1 MIARTME
8 ITGIAVYQVD
18 LPIAEGSY
26 DWSGENSYEAFDST
40 IVRLETDANF
50 VGWGE
55 VVTLGSAYLPAYAR
69 GARAAIEELAP
80 AVLGIDPTQ
89 PAVLAERLDRRLRG
103 HPYAKSVL
111 DVACWDLAGKVAGV
125 PVSTLLG
132 GRFGKD
138 VPLYRAI
145 SQDTPEAMAESVATY
160 RDAGYKN
167 FQLKIGEDP
176 VTDAK
181 RIRATRTELDDECVL
196 DADANTGMTRHEAV
210 RLVEAVDDV
219 DVYIEQPCHSYEA
232 CRAVRR
238 KTDHPFVLDEVMTGV
253 DAVVRGYQDDA
264 MDVVNLKIA
273 KVGGLTRA
281 RTIRNLCA
289 QFELSMI
296 IEDTWGSEI
305 ATAAIAHLAQSTPSD
320 ARLAST
326 DFQSY
331 NTVTTADGAPET
343 ADGRM
348 RAPTA
353 PGLGVE
359 PGSDILGEP
368 LATYGGNA

>member
-1 MIARTME
+1 ME
-8 ITGIAVYQVD
+8 ITGISVYQVD

-26 DWSGENSYEAFDST
+26 DWSGGNSYEAFDST
-40 IVRLETDANF
+40 IVRLETDDGRS
-50 VGWGE
+50 GWGE
-55 VVTLGSAYLPAYAR
+55 VATLGSAYLPAHAR

-80 AVLGIDPTQ
+80 AVLGADPRQ

-111 DVACWDLAGKVAGV
+111 DMACWDLAGKAADA

-132 GRFGKD
+132 GRFGDD

-145 SQDTPEAMAESVATY
+145 SQDTPEAMADSVATY
-160 RDAGYKN
+160 RDQGYEN
-167 FQLKIGEDP
+167 FQLKIGEGP
-176 VTDAK
+176 VIDAE
-181 RIRATRTELDDECVL
+181 RIRATRAELDDEHVL
-196 DADANTGMTRHEAV
+196 DADANTGLTRHEAV

-219 DVYIEQPCHSYEA
+219 DVYIEQPCHTYEA

-238 KTDHPFVLDEVMTGV
+238 KTEHPFVLDEVMTGV
-253 DAVVRGYQDDA
+253 DAVTRGYNDDA
-264 MDVVNLKIA
+264 MDAVNLKIA

-281 RTIRNLCA
+281 WTIRDLCS
-289 QFELSMI
+289 QFELAMI
-296 IEDTWGSEI
+296 VEDTWGSEI
-305 ATAAIAHLAQSTPSD
+305 ATAAIAHLAQSTPAD
-320 ARLAST
+320 ACLAST

-348 RAPTA
+348 RASTE
-353 PGLGVE
+353 PGLGVD
-359 PGSDILGEP
+359 PRMDVLGEP
-368 LATYGGNA
+368 VATYGDGA

>member
-1 MIARTME
+1 ML
-8 ITGIAVYQVD
+8 ITDIAVYQVD

-26 DWSGENSYEAFDST
+26 DWSHGNSYEAFDST
-40 IVRLETDANF
+40 IVRLDTDAGIT
-50 VGWGE
+50 GWGE
-55 VVTLGSAYLPAYAR
+55 VTTLGSAYLSAYAR
-69 GARAAIEELAP
+69 GARTGIEELAP
-80 AVLGIDPTQ
+80 AVLGADPTQ
-89 PAVLAERLDRRLRG
+89 PAVMFEGLDQQLRG
-103 HPYAKSVL
+103 HPYAKSVI
-111 DVACWDLAGKVAGV
+111 DMACWDIAGKAADA

-132 GRFGKD
+132 GRFGED

-160 RDAGYKN
+160 REQGYEN

-176 VTDAK
+176 VIDAE
-181 RIRATRTELDDECVL
+181 RIRTTRAELDDEHVL
-196 DADANTGMTRHEAV
+196 DADANTGLTRHEAV
-210 RLVEAVDDV
+210 RLVEAVEDV
-219 DVYIEQPCHSYEA
+219 DVYIEQPCRSYEA

-264 MDVVNLKIA
+264 MDVVNLKIS

-281 RTIRNLCA
+281 RTIRDLCS
-289 QFELSMI
+289 QFELATI

-305 ATAAIAHLAQSTPSD
+305 ATAAIAHLAQSTPAD

-331 NTVTTADGAPET
+331 NTVTTADGASET

-348 RAPTA
+348 RAPTG

-359 PGSDILGEP
+359 PRIDVLGKP
-368 LATYGGNA
+368 VATYGVDT

>member
-1 MIARTME
+1 ME
-8 ITGIAVYQVD
+8 ITDISVYQVD

-40 IVRLETDANF
+40 IVQLETDVGF

-55 VVTLGSAYLPAYAR
+55 VATLGSAYLPAYAR
-69 GARAAIEELAP
+69 GVRAGVEELAP
-80 AVLGIDPTQ
+80 TVLGADPTQ
-89 PAVLAERLDRRLRG
+89 PPVLAERLDRQLRG
-103 HPYAKSVL
+103 HPYVKSAL
-111 DVACWDLAGKVAGV
+111 DMACWDLAGKAADV

-132 GRFGKD
+132 GRFGED

-145 SQDTPEAMAESVATY
+145 SQDTPEAMAECVATY
-160 RDAGYKN
+160 RDEGYEN
-167 FQLKIGEDP
+167 FQLKIGGDP
-176 VTDAK
+176 MIDAE
-181 RIRATRTELDDECVL
+181 RIRMTRDELDDECIV
-196 DADANTGMTRHEAV
+196 DADANTGLTRPEAV
-210 RLVEAVDDV
+210 RLVKEIKDV

-238 KTDHPFVLDEVMTGV
+238 QTDHPFVLDEVMTGA
-253 DAVVRGYQDDA
+253 DAVVRGYHEDA

-281 RTIRNLCA
+281 RTIRDLCA

-296 IEDTWGSEI
+296 VEDTWGSEI
-305 ATAAIAHLAQSTPSD
+305 ATAAIAHLAQSTP
-320 ARLAST
+320 AECRLAST

-331 NTVTTADGAPET
+331 NGVTTADGAPET

-348 RAPTA
+348 RTPRT

-359 PGSDILGEP
+359 PRLDVLGDP
-368 LATYGGNA
+368 VATYGGGA

>member
-1 MIARTME
+1 ME
-8 ITGIAVYQVD
+8 ITSIKVYQVD

-26 DWSGENSYEAFDST
+26 DWSNGNSYESFDST
-40 IVRLETDANF
+40 IVRLETDTGLA
-50 VGWGE
+50 GWGE
-55 VVTLGSAYLPAYAR
+55 VATLGSAYLPAYAR

-80 AVLGIDPTQ
+80 AVLGADPTQ
-89 PAVLAERLDRRLRG
+89 PAVLAERLDRQLRG

-111 DVACWDLAGKVAGV
+111 DVACWDLAGKAAGV

-132 GRFGKD
+132 GQFGED

-145 SQDTPEAMAESVATY
+145 SQDTPEAMAKSVANY
-160 RDAGYKN
+160 HDAGYEN

-176 VTDAK
+176 VTDAE
-181 RIRATRTELDDECVL
+181 RIRASRAELDDECIL
-196 DADANTGMTRHEAV
+196 DADANTGLTRHEAV
-210 RLVEAVDDV
+210 RLVEAIDDI
-219 DVYIEQPCHSYEA
+219 DVYVEQPCQSYEA
-232 CRAVRR
+232 CRAIRR
-238 KTDHPFVLDEVMTGV
+238 KTDHPFVLDEVMTGI

-281 RTIRNLCA
+281 RTIRDLCA

-305 ATAAIAHLAQSTPSD
+305 ATAAIAHLAQSTPAD
-320 ARLAST
+320 YRLAST

-331 NTVTTADGAPET
+331 NTVTTADGAPER

-348 RAPTA
+348 RASTA

-359 PGSDILGEP
+359 PRLDVLGEP
-368 LATYGGNA
+368 LATYGGKA

>member
-1 MIARTME
+1 ME
-8 ITGIAVYQVD
+8 ITEIAVYQVD

-26 DWSGENSYEAFDST
+26 DWSGGNSYDAFDST
-40 IVRLETDANF
+40 IVRLETDTGLA
-50 VGWGE
+50 GWGE
-55 VVTLGSAYLPAYAR
+55 VTTLGSAYLPAYAR

-80 AVLGIDPTQ
+80 AVLGTDPTQ
-89 PAVLAERLDRRLRG
+89 PAVLAERLDRHLRG
-103 HPYAKSVL
+103 HPYAKSAL
-111 DVACWDLAGKVAGV
+111 DMACWDLAGKVTGV

-132 GRFGKD
+132 GRFGED

-145 SQDTPEAMAESVATY
+145 SQDTPEAMAESVATH

-176 VTDAK
+176 VTDAE
-181 RIRATRTELDDECVL
+181 RIRATRAELDDECVL
-196 DADANTGMTRHEAV
+196 DADANTGLTRHEAV
-210 RLVEAVDDV
+210 RLVEAVDDI

-238 KTDHPFVLDEVMTGV
+238 QTNHPFVLDEVMTGV

-264 MDVVNLKIA
+264 MDVVNLKIS

-281 RTIRNLCA
+281 QTIRNLCS

-305 ATAAIAHLAQSTPSD
+305 ATAAIAHLAQSTPAD
-320 ARLAST
+320 FRLAST

-331 NTVTTADGAPET
+331 NTTTTADGAPET

-348 RAPTA
+348 RAPSE

-359 PGSDILGEP
+359 PRLDVLGEP
-368 LATYGGNA
+368 LATYGGGA